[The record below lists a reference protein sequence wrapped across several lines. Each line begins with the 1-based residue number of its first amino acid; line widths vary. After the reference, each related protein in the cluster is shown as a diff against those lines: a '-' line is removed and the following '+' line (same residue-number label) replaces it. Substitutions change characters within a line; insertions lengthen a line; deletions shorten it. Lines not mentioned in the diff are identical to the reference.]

1 MPQLSEQLFYSR
13 VGEKKKKSPQTQR
26 DPKMQPNAFF
36 PGSFSSITTISAECR
51 GKIEYPWMV
60 LMNSADNCSHNN
72 VRKEENAS

>member
-1 MPQLSEQLFYSR
+1 
-13 VGEKKKKSPQTQR
+13 
-26 DPKMQPNAFF
+26 MQPNAFF